1 MKMPLSSI
9 ESSSGPGAMK
19 AASSLSASAFKGA
32 LVGLQ
37 AWVVYGVIEFAL
49 ALVLPRIWSPEST
62 LLAWQWP
69 VIGALFAAYALTG
82 VVLGA
87 IGGALLAVIGR
98 SHVHGLHDIVAVSTI
113 VAAFAANLALGWP
126 LARSEQIAL
135 ALAAVL
141 GLLFCLAV
149 ASGSWQHRV
158 AFLGRPWVVCLL
170 LLCGPWLSREALPEY
185 SALAKTAATMIA
197 VMLIAGAALLR
208 RSRVKKSIPL
218 LWKAVN
224 TAAGFAVLWI
234 LTQAPGT
241 GTTTMAASAN
251 AAAAK
256 GKPNVVV
263 ITMDTVRA
271 DHMSVYGYERDT
283 TPNLREF
290 ARHATVYSRA
300 VAASDMTLPS
310 HASIFTGLYPSWHG
324 AYAASPDFAY
334 GRPLVPGAVTLAEV
348 LHSKG
353 YWTGAVVANH
363 SFLQTNMG
371 LAQGFSV
378 WKHNI
383 AMHASSSD
391 RPFYLREGARHA
403 LSAVMSTA
411 AFDGYFLR
419 ASDINRDAFKIL
431 EEARTRGAFF
441 LFLNYMD
448 AHIPLVPPA
457 PFRDLFPGR
466 DPAFRPASR
475 HQDLTNMVNSGKGR
489 LTESEKRH
497 LISQYDGSIA
507 YVDSEIARL
516 FARLREMNLYDN
528 TLIVVTSDH
537 GEAFGEHNLMQHAVR
552 SVYEEEVHVPLLVKL
567 PGQQQ
572 PQQSAVPVSHVDI
585 MPTVLGV
592 AGSPPPGQLH
602 GRRLDTPEQS
612 ARESVFSEAWAL
624 GDVQANPKLRGVRRA
639 AYDGSSKLIAGSA
652 GPVEF
657 YDLAN
662 DPGETLNRY
671 DPANPGMAALAAR
684 ITTWVAGIPKQ
695 LPKSAQP
702 DKGTMNRIKSLGY
715 TQCSP
720 SGCSRFR

>member
-1 MKMPLSSI
+1 V
-9 ESSSGPGAMK
+9 K
-19 AASSLSASAFKGA
+19 ANSSLSVSAYKGS
-32 LVGLQ
+32 LLGLQ
-37 AWVVYGVIEFAL
+37 AWLVYGVVEFAL

-69 VIGALFAAYALTG
+69 VIGILFATYALAG
-82 VVLGA
+82 LILGA
-87 IGGALLAVIGR
+87 AGGALLAVIGR
-98 SHVHGLHDIVAVSTI
+98 SHVPGLHDIIASSTI
-113 VAAFAANLALGWP
+113 VAAFAANLAVGWP

-141 GLLFCLAV
+141 GVLFCLAL
-149 ASGSWQHRV
+149 GSDRWQRSV
-158 AFLGRPWVVCLL
+158 AFLARPWVVGLL

-185 SALAKTAATMIA
+185 SALKKTAATLLA
-197 VMLIAGAALLR
+197 VALIAGAALLR
-208 RSRVKKSIPL
+208 RARVKRSIPL

-234 LTQAPGT
+234 LTQAPGA
-241 GTTTMAASAN
+241 GTTTMAPSTN
-251 AAAAK
+251 AAAVR
-256 GKPNVVV
+256 GKPNILV

-271 DHMSVYGYERDT
+271 DHMSVYGYPRDT
-283 TPNLREF
+283 TPHLREF
-290 ARHATVYSRA
+290 ARQATVYSRA

-310 HASIFTGLYPSWHG
+310 HASIFTGQYPSWHG

-348 LHSKG
+348 LHAKG

-363 SFLQTNMG
+363 SFLQANMG

-383 AMHASSSD
+383 AMHVSSSD

-403 LSAVMSTA
+403 LSAAMSTA

-431 EEARTRGAFF
+431 GEAQTRGGGFF

-448 AHIPLVPPA
+448 AHIPLVPPK

-466 DPAFRPASR
+466 DPAFQPAGR
-475 HQDLTNMVNSGKGR
+475 HQDLTNMVNAGKGH

-497 LISQYDGSIA
+497 LISQYDGGIA
-507 YVDSEIARL
+507 YIDSEIARL
-516 FARLREMNLYDN
+516 FARLREMNLYEN
-528 TLIVVTSDH
+528 TLIVITSDH
-537 GEAFGEHNLMQHAVR
+537 GEAFDEHNLMQHAVR
-552 SVYEEEVHVPLLVKL
+552 SVYEEHVHVPMLVKL

-572 PQQSAVPVSHVDI
+572 PRQSAVPVSHVDI

-592 AGSPPPGQLH
+592 AGYPTPGQLQ

-612 ARESVFSEAWAL
+612 ERGPVFSEAWAL

-639 AYDGSSKLIAGSA
+639 VFDGSSKLIAGSA

-657 YDLAN
+657 YDLEN
-662 DPGETLNRY
+662 DPGETVNRY
-671 DPANPGMAALAAR
+671 DPANPAVAALAAR
-684 ITTWVAGIPKQ
+684 ITTWMAGIPRQ
-695 LPKSAQP
+695 LPKPAQP
-702 DKGTMNRIKSLGY
+702 DKGTMDRIKSLGY
-715 TQCSP
+715 TQ
-720 SGCSRFR
+720 